1 MNEGGVSVCVWVCV
15 WENQN
20 WFHKV
25 SALTD
30 LFSWTFPAELN
41 LSETLPAV
49 SGLETPDETSKEHSV
64 RQEGEEAIVC

>member
-1 MNEGGVSVCVWVCV
+1 MCVCVCLGMCV
-15 WENQN
+15 REP
-20 WFHKV
+20 KLV
-25 SALTD
+25 SQGAAALTD